1 MGVVLQRLSWMWSGR
16 GRKTELAR
24 ILMED
29 CRAKDLKDLIEGIV
43 TGRYELKASQAP
55 LVVAAARN
63 GDEVAGEVLHW
74 NAEELAES
82 VLAVAGQLEL
92 TDQSFEVVM
101 CGHLFEGSELYQQAF
116 IGCVMSGAPQA
127 DCKLITAPPVVGA
140 VLMAMNAKGVGIE
153 RAREKL
159 SGSDF

>member
-1 MGVVLQRLSWMWSGR
+1 
-16 GRKTELAR
+16 
-24 ILMED
+24 MED
-29 CRAKDLKDLIEGIV
+29 CGAKDLEDLIEGIV
-43 TGRYELKASQAP
+43 AGRYELNASQAP
-55 LVVAAARN
+55 LVVAAAEQE
-63 GDEVAGEVLHW
+63 DEVAGEVLRW

-101 CGHLFEGSELYQQAF
+101 CGHLFEGSEIYRQAF
-116 IGCVMSGAPQA
+116 IRRVVEGASHA

-140 VLMAMNAKGVGIE
+140 VLMAIKIAGVGTE

-159 SGSDF
+159 SGSDFNRISR

>member
-1 MGVVLQRLSWMWSGR
+1 MWSGR
-16 GRKTELAR
+16 GKKTELAR
-24 ILMED
+24 ILVDD
-29 CRAKDLKDLIEGIV
+29 CGAKDLEDLIEGIV
-43 TGRYELKASQAP
+43 AGRYALDASQAP

-63 GDEVAGEVLHW
+63 GDEVAGEVLRW

-116 IGCVMSGAPQA
+116 IRRVVSGSPLA

-140 VLMAMNAKGVGIE
+140 VLMAMHSAHADWVGIDNT
-153 RAREKL
+153 RKL
-159 SGSDF
+159 LLRIDFSKFIQK